1 MVLRLCLFLH
11 QEFSV
16 DFVEVDLLKLLVR
29 HTRLLKNINKGR
41 AQLFFFLFEDIIS
54 YTFNFLQNCSI
65 IDM

>member
-16 DFVEVDLLKLLVR
+16 DFVEFDLLKLLVR
-29 HTRLLKNINKGR
+29 HTRLLKNINKGP
-41 AQLFFFLFEDIIS
+41 AQVFFLFEDIIS
-54 YTFNFLQNCSI
+54 YAFNFLQKCSI